1 MSMTT
6 AAMLIGL
13 SVTTGCGARGEGA
26 ITSSGATALHR
37 FARNPHISA
46 ATWTGGTWPFTV
58 AEGDLGCINQGRMQI
73 QTFTAGGIT
82 YSLNWAAKGT
92 GRYPPVDAV
101 WRADPKVPRAKVD
114 IAEVMDKA
122 RSLCVG

>member
-6 AAMLIGL
+6 AAIVTGL
-13 SVTTGCGARGEGA
+13 SVVTGCGAQGEGA
-26 ITSSGATALHR
+26 ISSSGATALHR
-37 FARNPHISA
+37 AARNSHISA
-46 ATWTGGTWPFTV
+46 ATWTDGTWPFTV
-58 AEGDLGCINQGRMQI
+58 AEGDLGCTNQGRMQI

-82 YSLNWAAKGT
+82 YSLNWAARGT

-101 WRADPKVPRAKVD
+101 WRADPKVPGDKVN